1 MAVREN
7 DFDPTTWTEEELEKV
22 ARSLG
27 YTGGRSMPQEWQRN
41 KVTAE
46 LRRRAD
52 AARDQRAA
60 GKKPAPDSVE
70 QNNDAA
76 ATPIVLESVAGMPT
90 GWGPRGRDM
99 RQEQI
104 DRLIEAGDDPVTAA
118 RVVDHEMATNGG
130 RIQPGL
136 FDSYNTPQGNE
147 ALRGRIADGRR
158 ANARQEAF
166 EANYNTA
173 TGHPEYGYDEAGNP
187 ARVGRVD
194 IDNMSEAD
202 LLGRG
207 ARRYQAR
214 APYNAEIEAANYG
227 PGSDYAP
234 SAEKPSYADMT
245 VPGPRTL
252 DGKSPTPSRGLSAD
266 EAEAYNTR
274 KPGQLSQRDRDMMA
288 RGYVP
293 VVTADGVSYR
303 PGYVSESNKY
313 AVPGGPGRPGPRP
326 ELAGKYEMDVA
337 VGPDGVERDV
347 LVPTAKFRDGQ
358 DQVLDAR
365 RKRLADERKEAR
377 QRWQATAYLAG
388 GSQNLNSGN
397 RWIANALANMDP
409 EEQKQ
414 AMRYMLPGGQL
425 QAQVDAQNMQNA
437 NEVIKRFMT
446 SGALAGMTNPAAE
459 AQRRMAEQQLRQ
471 ANPAAAGSSDI
482 AGGNM
487 ASPEADAEF
496 NRLALQHDT
505 TMLGF
510 SYDNERRLA
519 ETLRNPPYNMSQAEA
534 EAKAYELA
542 EKRRWTSG
550 GGPGGSRPTPA
561 GLEDVYP
568 AETM

>member
-1 MAVREN
+1 MAVR
-7 DFDPTTWTEEELEKV
+7 TTRLPNGMYIEDDNVEANLRASSAPIKV
-22 ARSLG
+22 EPMARP
-27 YTGGRSMPQEWQRN
+27 RRN
-41 KVTAE
+41 
-46 LRRRAD
+46 
-52 AARDQRAA
+52 
-60 GKKPAPDSVE
+60 
-70 QNNDAA
+70 
-76 ATPIVLESVAGMPT
+76 
-90 GWGPRGRDM
+90 M

-104 DRLIEAGDDPVTAA
+104 DRLVAAGDDPATAA
-118 RVVDHEMATNGG
+118 RVVDSMAEGAVG
-130 RIQPGL
+130 EIDPAL

-158 ANARQEAF
+158 ANARQDAF
-166 EANYNTA
+166 EANYNAA

-194 IDNMSEAD
+194 IGNMSEAD

-214 APYNAEIEAANYG
+214 APYNAEIEAANHG

-252 DGKSPTPSRGLSAD
+252 DGKSPTPSRGLTAQ

-274 KPGQLSQRDRDMMA
+274 PEKGLSQRDRDMMA

-313 AVPGGPGRPGPRP
+313 AIPGGPGRPGPRP

-347 LVPTAKFRDGQ
+347 LVPTAKFRAGQ
-358 DQVLDAR
+358 DEVLDAR

-397 RWIANALANMDP
+397 RWIANALVDMDP
-409 EEQKQ
+409 EDRERS
-414 AMRYMLPGGQL
+414 MRYMLPGGQL
-425 QAQVDAQNMQNA
+425 QAQVDAQNA
-437 NEVIKRFMT
+437 EK
-446 SGALAGMTNPAAE
+446 AAE
-459 AQRRMAEQQLRQ
+459 MARAAVAGSLRGAIPDPIKDAALEQQRLSRQQDAVRWAEDNINARYAYDAGSLFGTDFTVAEQQQ
-471 ANPAAAGSSDI
+471 AVD
-482 AGGNM
+482 
-487 ASPEADAEF
+487 D
-496 NRLALQHDT
+496 LVLQF
-505 TMLGF
+505 G
-510 SYDNERRLA
+510 
-519 ETLRNPPYNMSQAEA
+519 MSQAEA
-534 EAKAYELA
+534 QKIVDNIATRKPRPRPAGQAPEG
-542 EKRRWTSG
+542 SF
-550 GGPGGSRPTPA
+550 GPGGLPVAPGSTPYRTGA
-561 GLEDVYP
+561 
-568 AETM
+568 